1 MTIYRLKCPVE
12 PTCFNVWEK
21 KKKKNFRG
29 ERASDGKA
37 KPLQALKEPLKSKFP
52 KYGNSVKVVT
62 DSGAQGDEDPDP
74 SVKAISSQ

>member
-1 MTIYRLKCPVE
+1 M
-12 PTCFNVWEK
+12 FGK